1 VISAGSLAPA
11 LFSAHSRGANLFLP
25 THRTLQHSLYD
36 ADVTHR
42 SFCLQQSSISAHF
55 RRIEGLPPCLPVVAR
70 SLARRPPALRIRR
83 QQLALL
89 TMASQ
94 QVLFAETIAGMKKAF
109 KRKTYESDS
118 DSEIENHGNRGNKM
132 KKRARFARKGQLV
145 PTQGPCAYK
154 EVVDFAGVRRPILH
168 RNPPLVDD
176 EGYEID
182 SDDDVDRI
190 EEAELAAAELNP
202 YAHIRLE
209 HILAPLTASTDL
221 PTHSTLSKPFVS
233 KTLTDLVSQSCD
245 MIRNEN
251 NSLWQVRRLW
261 TALCGDGNWMP
272 CELMVGPND
281 IDMFSDD
288 HVARHL
294 LNLAKASG
302 ADTSSPGTLNGDIR
316 SEQVGGTNGT
326 AARAAGDHKAR
337 SEEVKG
343 DADVPMTDADPA
355 NNEDGKSKP
364 SEEVGAEVGAK
375 EHDGELSSKARQE
388 SKGGDTANKSTDTNQ
403 GTKEKP
409 GIGQAEDGSGD
420 VVMKDGEATTDSR
433 PELETTGDRAPSGT
447 PEDLEPAFIHPMFLT
462 PTGAK
467 ADRDLGLPEHEAED
481 MRRLLALYVQKQEE
495 VCRGTRRL
503 HHGLLKA
510 QRLRNDVL
518 HWAKAE
524 AHCGPNRDMSDGE
537 DWYDKEEWGLL
548 EDLKKGQDEEEEDTA
563 TAGKKTRNRR

>member
-1 VISAGSLAPA
+1 SPRSLAEQICS
-11 LFSAHSRGANLFLP
+11 LRRTAHYIIRG
-25 THRTLQHSLYD
+25 TTRTW
-36 ADVTHR
+36 THR
-42 SFCLQQSSISAHF
+42 SPRLQKSSISAHF
-55 RRIEGLPPCLPVVAR
+55 LSKGCHRASPSSRGA
-70 SLARRPPALRIRR
+70 ARRPRALRIHR
-83 QQLALL
+83 QQLALP

-109 KRKTYESDS
+109 KRKAYDSDS
-118 DSEIENHGNRGNKM
+118 DSEIEHHGNRGNKM

-145 PTQGPCAYK
+145 PVQGPSAYK
-154 EVVDFAGVRRPILH
+154 EAIDFAGVRRPMLH

-202 YAHIRLE
+202 YAHVRLE

-245 MIRNEN
+245 MMRNEN
-251 NSLWQVRRLW
+251 KSLWQVRRLW

-288 HVARHL
+288 HVACHL
-294 LNLAKASG
+294 LSLAKASG
-302 ADTSSPGTLNGDIR
+302 ADTSSPGTWNGDTR

-326 AARAAGDHKAR
+326 TALAGERKTR

-343 DADVPMTDADPA
+343 DADVPMTDVGPADD
-355 NNEDGKSKP
+355 EDGKSKP
-364 SEEVGAEVGAK
+364 GAEVGAK
-375 EHDGELSSKARQE
+375 GHDGEKSPDARQE
-388 SKGGDTANKSTDTNQ
+388 RKGGDTPAGSAEGGGDAANKSMDGDQ
-403 GTKEKP
+403 GAKEKP
-409 GIGQAEDGSGD
+409 GRGQVEDGSGD
-420 VVMKDGEATTDSR
+420 VAKRDGEATTERR
-433 PELETTGDRAPSGT
+433 PEPETTGDRAPSGT
-447 PEDLEPAFIHPMFLT
+447 PEGLEPAFIHPMFLT
-462 PTGAK
+462 PAGAK

-495 VCRGTRRL
+495 VCRGTRKL

-510 QRLRNDVL
+510 ERLRNEVL

-524 AHCGPNRDMSDGE
+524 AHCGRNRDMSDGE
-537 DWYDKEEWGLL
+537 DWYDREEWGLT